1 MNFFSRRPKLQTKI
15 DLGRGNLLWNHPLDS
30 FFFNFFWEGVSL
42 YHLKRYTW
50 LFSLLPSHNR
60 WHGFTQ
66 QFAIRHELRVW
77 GGAGSGRR
85 VHQRR
90 NELTRI
96 RKTPQERN
104 EKNKSRQ
111 EHVRE
116 RRRRALAGFIILKN
130 SLKKIPTIKK
140 KRFQQIFQIFE
151 KRN

>member
-1 MNFFSRRPKLQTKI
+1 M
-15 DLGRGNLLWNHPLDS
+15 
-30 FFFNFFWEGVSL
+30 VSL
-42 YHLKRYTW
+42 N
-50 LFSLLPSHNR
+50 SLQLDMNCGSEEE
-60 WHGFTQ
+60 Q
-66 QFAIRHELRVW
+66 
-77 GGAGSGRR
+77 GSGRR

-130 SLKKIPTIKK
+130 SFKKNSNNKK
-140 KRFQQIFQIFE
+140 KDGSKFFKFL
-151 KRN
+151 KREINF